1 MMAAG
6 LISVL
11 SGAVFGNVWNFKIQ
25 VFFQG
30 LTLAVFAYSFF
41 SSSLRG
47 SLTIPSRAW
56 PAAAVLP
63 IAALSWALS
72 PLRTLLAGEVLNFI
86 CGLCLLFSVVSI
98 KKEIAERKW
107 LVYIILILAALAGF
121 FQFLSHKET
130 YATLKNSNT
139 MAFYAILAGGLCL
152 EWGNYYLAF
161 AFLVLIVVSKS
172 AGAILALFM
181 TAVFYA
187 WDRKALE
194 EFKKNPFLSAAV
206 IILPCIAL
214 FSIDLSSVYDRL
226 HWWKAALLMFFERP
240 FLGWG
245 FGSFAFAG
253 GAFKGPSV
261 LGSVYVHNY
270 YLEFLAENGV
280 IAALLWF
287 WFLYVSLRKTSG
299 FLRYALFAALAHGM
313 LDFGLSTP
321 YGFWLFCFIL
331 GLAINTEKIN
341 LPYGLL
347 KFAMIPAFA
356 FSLKFLFW
364 AYENSYK
371 ENLIS
376 RAESLPQAYQA
387 LDLRLAENP
396 DDYDLLSFR
405 ASSLLAEA
413 KEKRDKNLLYE
424 SARTFEK
431 KLLVNP
437 YGLNDYIAL
446 EKIYSFL
453 GEKEALEELRKREE
467 KFLKWN

>member
-30 LTLAVFAYSFF
+30 LTLAIFAYSFF
-41 SSSLRG
+41 VSSFRG
-47 SLTIPSRAW
+47 NLIIPFRAW
-56 PAAAVLP
+56 LAAAVLP
-63 IAALSWALS
+63 VVALSWALS
-72 PLRTLLAGEVLNFI
+72 PLRSLLAGEVLNFI

-98 KKEIAERKW
+98 KKEIADRKW
-107 LVYIILILAALAGF
+107 LVYFILILAALAGF
-121 FQFLSHKET
+121 FQFLSQKET

-161 AFLVLIVVSKS
+161 AFLLLIVISKS

-187 WDRKALE
+187 WDRKALG

-226 HWWKAALLMFFERP
+226 HWWRAALLMFFERP
-240 FLGWG
+240 LLGWG
-245 FGSFAFAG
+245 FGAFAFAG
-253 GAFKGPSV
+253 GAFKGPSF
-261 LGSVYVHNY
+261 LGSVYAHNY
-270 YLEFLAENGV
+270 YIEFLAENGL

-321 YGFWLFCFIL
+321 YGFWFFCFIL
-331 GLAINTEKIN
+331 GLSLSTEKLS
-341 LPYGLL
+341 LPKGFL
-347 KFAMIPAFA
+347 KFALILAFA
-356 FSLKFLFW
+356 FSVKFLFW
-364 AYENSYK
+364 ALKNSYK
-371 ENLIS
+371 ENLIL
-376 RAESLPQAYQA
+376 RADSSQQTYQA
-387 LDLRLAENP
+387 LDLWLSENP
-396 DDYDLLSFR
+396 EDYDLLSFR
-405 ASSLLAEA
+405 ASSLLSEA
-413 KEKRDKNLLYE
+413 KEKRDKKLLYE

-453 GEKEALEELRKREE
+453 GEKEALDELRKREE